1 MKTVIALPLRIGTV
15 YDLLEVEGIYDLE
28 TYDIVEADYDFIHE
42 AMKNFKIAQYMI
54 NKLINPEDSGTV
66 TIDPSVPFT
75 FTWHNS

>member
-42 AMKNFKIAQYMI
+42 AMKNFKISQYMI
-54 NKLINPEDSGTV
+54 NKLKNPVACDCGSTLTGH
-66 TIDPSVPFT
+66 DR
-75 FTWHNS
+75 